1 MGELEI
7 SWVVSFLTVLCP
19 RVTRIVIPKAMIS
32 IWNMNPAAKPRIVR
46 WLAVLFLLFMLVD
59 IASLPA
65 CCENAELLSA
75 ARDNHSRLVAAAPN
89 QDTSIPI
96 SSRSGSEQSPDKN
109 CCDEDCC
116 LFCAHMLPVKALG
129 AEFVLN
135 LNSSSLVL
143 NEALIPSPSLDATYH
158 PTRFL

>member
-1 MGELEI
+1 
-7 SWVVSFLTVLCP
+7 
-19 RVTRIVIPKAMIS
+19 
-32 IWNMNPAAKPRIVR
+32 MNAVEKPRIVR
-46 WLAVLFLLFMLVD
+46 GLAVLFLLFTLVD
-59 IASLPA
+59 IASPPA

-96 SSRSGSEQSPDKN
+96 SSESGSEQSPDKN

-135 LNSSSLVL
+135 LNSSSLAL

-158 PTRFL
+158 PPRFL